1 MTTHHRANAVAA
13 DEATALSIHGGAA
26 RRDTGRTGS
35 EIVRA
40 VRILLVIATMFFIT
54 FGYLLLNLRYF
65 SRNLGYDE
73 VYYAAWVDLWED
85 LPVYY
90 PHHILLSPTSAWFQE
105 HFTQATGITNTMFV
119 QKLKNTLVVSAG
131 LGLFFLLF
139 YARSKRYWLSLTVVL
154 LIAFSGSLW
163 HDATAHESAA
173 IPGIVINLT
182 VLLLLFYRRFPFP
195 LPFIALIAALQSF
208 AILLHQAYFL
218 SVPAFFAIFLLTVH
232 RRDRSFL
239 LVRNLVRSGV
249 YALLVLLMAGGV
261 YYYIGFVRLG
271 LRLEDNP
278 DGAQHVPF
286 FASIP
291 IEGNFIRFFYLI
303 RAREVW
309 GGVDEDTGRQA
320 VFGYGSSFV
329 TAFHPDRIEGE
340 ALIPGDPPVSNI
352 VVVVLGSVLA
362 SFFVFMVPVV
372 RRYGPLLPALLFWMA
387 LGSMFVS
394 WWEPWYIEHWLYITV
409 LTWVLLFIVAD
420 TVIDRVPYRIPR
432 AAGYA
437 AFCFVML
444 SFTGLMYRQNMETTI
459 LPNTVPNVP
468 AAVSPTVWNDAYLM
482 EELYREDWS
491 WEKLR

>member
-1 MTTHHRANAVAA
+1 MTSMSRETTTDPAPGREVAN
-13 DEATALSIHGGAA
+13 TL
-26 RRDTGRTGS
+26 
-35 EIVRA
+35 
-40 VRILLVIATMFFIT
+40 RIALLVGTVFFISS
-54 FGYLLLNLRYF
+54 GYLLLNLRYF

-73 VYYAAWVDLWED
+73 VYFSAWVDLWDD

-90 PHHILLSPTSAWFQE
+90 PHHLLLTSTSAWFQE
-105 HFTQATGITNTMFV
+105 RFSEATGIANTMFV
-119 QKLKNTLVVSAG
+119 QKVKNTLVVSAG
-131 LGLFFLLF
+131 LGLFFALF
-139 YARSKRYWLSLTVVL
+139 YAKSRRYWLSLTIVL

-173 IPGIVINLT
+173 IPGIIINLT
-182 VLLLLFYRRFPFP
+182 VLLLLFYRTFPWP

-218 SVPAFFAIFLLTVH
+218 SVPAFLIIFLLTVH
-232 RRDRSFL
+232 RKDRRLSIVRNVVRSSIYL
-239 LVRNLVRSGV
+239 LVVVLVS
-249 YALLVLLMAGGV
+249 GGV
-261 YYYIGFVRLG
+261 YYYVGFVRLG
-271 LRLEDNP
+271 LRMEDNP

-286 FASIP
+286 FRSIP

-309 GGVDEDTGRQA
+309 GGVDEDSARQA
-320 VFGYGSSFV
+320 VLGYGSSFI
-329 TAFHPDRIEGE
+329 TSFRPDRIRTDG
-340 ALIPGDPPVSNI
+340 LIPEDPPASNI
-352 VVVVLGSVLA
+352 VVAVLGAVLA

-387 LGSMFVS
+387 LGSMFVY

-409 LTWVLLFIVAD
+409 LTWVILFIVAH
-420 TVIDRVPYRIPR
+420 TVIDRIPYRLPR
-432 AAGYA
+432 TAVYG

-444 SFTGLMYRQNMETTI
+444 SFAALTYRQNLETTI
-459 LPNTVPNVP
+459 IPNTVPGIP

-491 WEKLR
+491 WEELQ